1 MLRQICS
8 GISNRLSGGRICIWW
23 RITAGFF
30 IRCFVIGCGN
40 AGDGIRG
47 EISVMGQ
54 CTKKPLLSEVEFCT
68 VFSNMIQNAVE
79 EVKRQQEKKK
89 YIKVKIK
96 QGNQYLSITVK
107 NSSKL
112 LWDRKEKDLTTV
124 KKDKK
129 NHGIGIGNI
138 IETAEKNGGSFELTG
153 DGTEVTAILLLP
165 YS

>member
-1 MLRQICS
+1 
-8 GISNRLSGGRICIWW
+8 
-23 RITAGFF
+23 
-30 IRCFVIGCGN
+30 
-40 AGDGIRG
+40 
-47 EISVMGQ
+47 MGQ

-112 LWDRKEKDLTTV
+112 LWDKKEKDLTTV

>member
-1 MLRQICS
+1 
-8 GISNRLSGGRICIWW
+8 
-23 RITAGFF
+23 
-30 IRCFVIGCGN
+30 
-40 AGDGIRG
+40 
-47 EISVMGQ
+47 
-54 CTKKPLLSEVEFCT
+54 
-68 VFSNMIQNAVE
+68 MIQNAVE

-112 LWDRKEKDLTTV
+112 LWDKKEKDLTTV

-153 DGTEVTAILLLP
+153 DGTEATAILLLP